1 MNQHSISKPAF
12 RRKTLAALLM
22 PLLAVAGGTAS
33 LSAAEPTVA
42 EAAHAQAGGAQAA
55 HHANKRPV
63 YSVINIAAEGG
74 LSFLNEKG
82 QVAFSSFV
90 YNNAGYF
97 DGDRLH
103 DLGTVDGEAAVV
115 FGLNNRGVA
124 IGNTA
129 ASRSFTWTVAG
140 GYRILPAPMGG
151 SARAVNDRNQVAG
164 AIYAPGVSARAARWD
179 ANGTLRLLGTLPFSL
194 SEARTINNH
203 GLTGGFADTPDRM
216 YATLWDPVGRQ
227 LNLAPPGG
235 NLAFTSLVNDRGD
248 AAGYVS
254 DVASEYTPGFFRSA
268 GGSLVLTGAQGRPPA
283 DLNDRGELVGIT
295 RTRATGD
302 NFFGYLWTRSR
313 GLALLP
319 RPPGALYTGAVAINE
334 RTDIVGVA
342 GGNEPRG
349 RAILWR
355 GLSAPIDLNGTLYR
369 RPPGLVLHGGVAIND
384 AGAILADSNA
394 GLVLLRPGKAGTD
407 APVLGPVQALPD
419 IVELGQE
426 ARPTLGF
433 IDNSRTQTHSAVA
446 EWSDGCVSPHPLVRQ
461 SAGGGEVRLQHRFC
475 APGFVTLTLRVTDS
489 GGRTTETRRQV
500 LVNNPAAATVSGR
513 GTLSGA
519 GGQALHF
526 AFWSPLGSTLQS
538 DNDRRERGRPAVL
551 LQGPFTFESDRV
563 SSAVRNGQ
571 QIRIEGTGRFD
582 GRTGYRFLVDAID
595 GKGNNPSDADRMRVR
610 ISHLDQTGK
619 EVLDY
624 DSAPAAKAGPVA
636 AVVSEG
642 AIALSN

>member
-1 MNQHSISKPAF
+1 MNQHSISTPAF
-12 RRKTLAALLM
+12 RRKTLTALML
-22 PLLAVAGGTAS
+22 PLLAVAGGGTS
-33 LSAAEPTVA
+33 LSAAETT
-42 EAAHAQAGGAQAA
+42 AAAAAQPQAAGVQAA
-55 HHANKRPV
+55 HHVNKRPV
-63 YSVINIAAEGG
+63 YSVINIAAEGP
-74 LSFLNEKG
+74 LSYLNEKG

-90 YNNAGYF
+90 YNNAGFF

-103 DLGTVDGEAAVV
+103 DLGTVDGEGAMV

-124 IGNTA
+124 VGNTA

-164 AIYAPGVSARAARWD
+164 AVYAPGVSARAARWD
-179 ANGTLRLLGTLPFSL
+179 ANGTLRLLGPLPFSL
-194 SEARTINNH
+194 SEARTINNR

-216 YATLWDPVGRQ
+216 YATLWDPAGRQ

-235 NLAFTSLVNDRGD
+235 NSAFTSLVNERGD

-254 DVASEYTPGFFRSA
+254 GAASEYTPGFFRSA

-313 GLALLP
+313 GLVLLP
-319 RPPGALYTGAVAINE
+319 RPPGAVYTGAVAINE

-349 RAILWR
+349 RAMLWR
-355 GLSAPIDLNGTLYR
+355 GLTAPIDLNGTLYR
-369 RPPGLVLHGGVAIND
+369 RPPGLVLHGAVAIND

-407 APVLGPVQALPD
+407 APVLGPVQGLPD

-426 ARPTLGF
+426 VRFTLGF
-433 IDNSRTQTHSAVA
+433 LDNSRTQTHTAVA

-461 SAGGGEVRLQHRFC
+461 SIGGGEVRVQHRFC
-475 APGFVTLTLRVTDS
+475 APGFFTLTLRVTDS

-513 GTLSGA
+513 GRLSGA
-519 GGQALHF
+519 SGKALQF
-526 AFWSPLGSTLQS
+526 ALWTPLGNALQS
-538 DNDRRERGRPAVL
+538 DTSGRDGVRPAVIIE
-551 LQGPFTFESDRV
+551 GPFAFRSDKV
-563 SSAVRNGQ
+563 TSATRSGQ
-571 QIRIEGTGRFD
+571 QVRIEGIGNFN
-582 GRTGYRFLVDAID
+582 GRTGYRFLVDAVD
-595 GKGNNPSDADRMRVR
+595 GKGKNPADADRMRVR
-610 ISHLDQTGK
+610 ISHLDENGR

-624 DSAPAAKAGPVA
+624 ESAPAAKAGPVA
-636 AVVSEG
+636 EVVSEG